1 MKIIIGKK
9 TYEQTKFKGRLT
21 RKAFEMQEILNGAT
35 FTTKEYDAI
44 ITFLCDAFDNKFTSD
59 DVLDELENIEIM
71 KDFNYVCDEV
81 GKHMSGA
88 VDEYEKN

>member
-1 MKIIIGKK
+1 MKITIGKK

-21 RKAFEMQEILNGAT
+21 RKALEMQEILNGET

-44 ITFLCDAFDNKFTSD
+44 ITFLVDSFGNKFTSD
-59 DVLDELENIEIM
+59 DVLDEMENIEIM
-71 KDFNYVCDEV
+71 SAFNYVCEEV

-88 VDEYEKN
+88 VNEYEKN